1 VGLFCY
7 FMWYQQQSEDYRPL
21 FWISGRPIYANTLL
35 VVFHIVAFVVCA
47 IISSYTGGVAL
58 ISALGLNVPEVWHGQ
73 VWRLASYIAFDP
85 AFFQQRSLWFLWSI
99 LILYFCGREVEQFVG
114 RRAYL
119 TLYAA
124 LVLIPAVLLCLAGP
138 LLGLLE
144 FGPGGLPHLNCAE
157 AIFGV
162 FIAFATIYPGAMP
175 SMWITI
181 PVWVIAWIFF
191 GLNSLLDF
199 VAHDYPSIFLLWAS
213 SGVAYL
219 GMRWVG
225 AGRGLNWL
233 TDWWETRRAEKLAR
247 RHQFKVLTER
257 KSNESIDAILDKIS
271 RHGVNSLNASERA
284 ALERARTKL
293 LDRDRR

>member
-21 FWISGRPIYANTLL
+21 FWISGRPIYANMLL
-35 VVFHIVAFVVCA
+35 VIAHVVLFVAGGICIATLSADAVVTA
-47 IISSYTGGVAL
+47 LTLYTPL
-58 ISALGLNVPEVWHGQ
+58 VWHGQ
-73 VWRLASYIAFDP
+73 VWRLASYVFFDP
-85 AFFQQRSLWFLWSI
+85 AFFGRDSLWFLFNMV
-99 LILYFCGREVEQFVG
+99 LLYFFGREVEQLVG
-114 RRAYL
+114 RKSYL
-119 TLYAA
+119 GLYAC
-124 LVLIPAVLLCLAGP
+124 LIVVPSVLLSV
-138 LLGLLE
+138 LGLVTGHA
-144 FGPGGLPHLNCAE
+144 FQYMTCAD
-157 AIFGV
+157 AVFGV

-175 SMWITI
+175 SMWISVPI
-181 PVWVIAWIFF
+181 WVIAWVLLGIFTF
-191 GLNSLLDF
+191 LDF
-199 VAHDYPSIFLLWAS
+199 VNQAYIPMFMIWTCSAV
-213 SGVAYL
+213 GYL

-271 RHGVNSLNASERA
+271 RQGVNSLNASERA